1 MGANKDMQVHA
12 LTTEDDKTYIKSSW
26 NKGEVIYLAKCM
38 ALSTLGSKDSRDIFI
53 ACDKWIE
60 KNL

>member
-1 MGANKDMQVHA
+1 MEKRLRLKVNSHNEITIH
-12 LTTEDDKTYIKSSW
+12 LIKNSW
-26 NKGEVIYLAKCM
+26 DRGELIYLAKCM